1 MQKKNLNY
9 GETVSRHVQH
19 VISLVLTIRS
29 YCRNYTDMKPVVF
42 LSYGLKASL
51 RTEHSMLKLKM
62 LNQPTYYLMW
72 CTSGFSS
79 GFTFVSDIRK

>member
-1 MQKKNLNY
+1 MQEKNLSY
-9 GETVSRHVQH
+9 EETVTRHVQH

-42 LSYGLKASL
+42 LCYGLKASL

-62 LNQPTYYLMW
+62 LNQTNQLSNVVYLRVLLW
-72 CTSGFSS
+72 FHFCFGHT
-79 GFTFVSDIRK
+79 